1 MNSGPTS
8 GVLYLSRTAHEA
20 ALSRFSA
27 EELNQLDAEQRRL
40 FPPPNRKAT
49 LWRYLETYKFEDL
62 LESET
67 FFLCQ
72 VAKLAKDEANE
83 GRMNQLQEQALLKYL
98 SNDQTQLENFRAFHE
113 HVRQCSWV
121 TCFSLGDFDE
131 AHMWKTFCKQ
141 PPNEGVAIRTNYERL
156 KSSVTG
162 SAQTPDFAMV
172 RYEESHYM
180 PWKHGYLLFQKVP
193 MFSKER
199 EVRVCVTDLEEN
211 HPKEW
216 LRVSVNLTR
225 LIQRIFIH
233 PKASPDYL
241 QKISDLATKHL
252 PKNEK
257 LIRWSCHRENMTGI

>member
-20 ALSRFSA
+20 ALSRFSE

-67 FFLCQ
+67 LFICQ

-141 PPNEGVAIRTNYERL
+141 PPNEGVAIRTNYDRL
-156 KSSVTG
+156 IYACIAILGQAGAPLIGVWIFCLILSFLY
-162 SAQTPDFAMV
+162 P
-172 RYEESHYM
+172 
-180 PWKHGYLLFQKVP
+180 QKKRQKA
-193 MFSKER
+193 FY
-199 EVRVCVTDLEEN
+199 
-211 HPKEW
+211 
-216 LRVSVNLTR
+216 VSVFTL
-225 LIQRIFIH
+225 
-233 PKASPDYL
+233 
-241 QKISDLATKHL
+241 LAL
-252 PKNEK
+252 AIMMS
-257 LIRWSCHRENMTGI
+257 LFRFL